1 MALTGIA
8 LTKVERRPLKSTEA
22 TWRLVDR
29 NYRAYVRGWVF
40 FLTGFLEP
48 VLYLFSIGVGVGKLI
63 QSFELNGQ
71 TVPYAAFVAPGM
83 LAASAMNGA
92 ILDSTFNI
100 FFKLKFEKLY
110 DSILATPM
118 RVGDIARGEITWAL
132 LRGGLYSA
140 AFLGVML
147 AMGLIDSW
155 WAVLA
160 LPAALLIGFAF
171 AGVGMALT
179 TFMRS
184 WQDFEFVQLA
194 IMPMFLFS
202 ATFFPVTAFH
212 GPLRWVVEATP
223 LYRGVVLCRELT
235 TGAVSWDSAVSV
247 VYLAA
252 MGTVGLVIVSRRLGR
267 LLLS

>member
-1 MALTGIA
+1 MAMTRM
-8 LTKVERRPLKSTEA
+8 ERRTMTGAEA
-22 TWRLVDR
+22 SWRLVDR
-29 NYRAYVRGWVF
+29 NYRAYLRNWVF
-40 FLTGFLEP
+40 FATGFLEP
-48 VLYLFSIGVGVGKLI
+48 VLYLFSIGVGVGAMI
-63 QSFELNGQ
+63 EPFEFNGR
-71 TVPYAAFVAPGM
+71 VVAYAAFVAPGM

-92 ILDSTFNI
+92 VLDSTFNI

-118 RVGDIARGEITWAL
+118 RVVDIARGEITWSL
-132 LRGGLYSA
+132 LRGGTYSA
-140 AFLGVML
+140 GFLLVML
-147 AMGLIDSW
+147 AMGLVGSW

-160 LPAALLIGFAF
+160 LPAALLIGYAF

-179 TFMRS
+179 TYMRS

-202 ATFFPVTAFH
+202 ATFFPVERFE
-212 GPLRWVVEATP
+212 GPLRWLIEVTP

-252 MGTVGLVIVSRRLGR
+252 MGTVGLMVVSRRLGKM
-267 LLLS
+267 LLS